1 MKPLVLAALLL
12 TASVTGAA
20 AQPRP
25 APVAYSLFE
34 DAAQALRLSTPSLS
48 PWRRLAR
55 QGERRAWRHRLRR
68 AWRRT
73 PAREIS
79 GGGDD

>member
-1 MKPLVLAALLL
+1 
-12 TASVTGAA
+12 
-20 AQPRP
+20 
-25 APVAYSLFE
+25 LFE
-34 DAAQALRLSTPSLS
+34 DAAQALKLSAPSLA

>member
-1 MKPLVLAALLL
+1 LLV
-12 TASVTGAA
+12 T
-20 AQPRP
+20 
-25 APVAYSLFE
+25 PVAYSLFE
-34 DAAQALRLSTPSLS
+34 DAAQALKLSAPSLA

-55 QGERRAWRHRLRR
+55 RGERRAWRLRLRR